1 MLARLRAAVEDEL
14 FIRSSSAMTP
24 THACR
29 RLFPR
34 VERILAEMD
43 ALTHEPQ
50 VFRPSHIKRIFRVM
64 LHEQLFLAHF
74 ADVFREVRRLA
85 PGVSIVVEAVSDAG
99 HEALKTGELDA
110 MIFPMTDNV
119 SPDIKA
125 QFLATCDFDILMRTG
140 HPWLT
145 EVNKLPEQHTAL
157 WCPYVQAA
165 TELLPESDL
174 TMVVY
179 SPLARELCRRGGLTA
194 LSLASL
200 DCGYPLGFL
209 RHGRRDDDP
218 ALEWLRAVFVS
229 CFNRKH

>member
-1 MLARLRAAVEDEL
+1 MHIDKLAIEELRLLVLLYKTHSLKDSAVRLNVSTPTASRMLARLRAAVEDEL
-14 FIRSSSAMTP
+14 FIRSASAMTP

-85 PGVSIVVEAVSDAG
+85 PGVSIVIEAVSDAG

-125 QFLATCDFDILMRTG
+125 PTT
-140 HPWLT
+140 
-145 EVNKLPEQHTAL
+145 
-157 WCPYVQAA
+157 
-165 TELLPESDL
+165 
-174 TMVVY
+174 
-179 SPLARELCRRGGLTA
+179 
-194 LSLASL
+194 
-200 DCGYPLGFL
+200 
-209 RHGRRDDDP
+209 HG
-218 ALEWLRAVFVS
+218 
-229 CFNRKH
+229 